1 MFRFSS
7 YLQKHLRGHIDFDA
21 FLLIAVIP
29 RRKKDAVVLLAP
41 KYETEYS
48 DFALQN
54 GKNYTYHSC
63 LDNLLTAAR
72 KCGISRC
79 KLWRCRKRY
88 EHFKRS
94 GRI

>member
-1 MFRFSS
+1 MFRLSS

-21 FLLIAVIP
+21 FVLIAVIP

-48 DFALQN
+48 YFALQN
-54 GKNYTYHSC
+54 SKNYTYHSC
-63 LDNLLTAAR
+63 LDNLLMAAR